1 MIKFLRKILAPLI
14 WIKNLQGN
22 IVESLTRKAVEK
34 TGADK
39 SNKFKEWKFKQPV
52 WKQFFI
58 ELFMLG
64 IIIYIIYLLFGYV
77 IIPLG

>member
-1 MIKFLRKILAPLI
+1 MKILKKLLAPLI
-14 WIKNLQGN
+14 WIKDLQGN
-22 IVESLTRKAVEK
+22 IVEYLTKKAVKK

-39 SNKFKEWKFKQPV
+39 PNKFKDWKFKQPV
-52 WKQFFI
+52 WKQFLI

-64 IIIYIIYLLFGYV
+64 IIIYIIYLLFGYI